1 MKCKRLL
8 IIIFAC
14 TIPLVLF
21 LTRVQAYH
29 YMKLKAEV
37 EKMEADQ
44 KEWLEKNKKLI
55 ASIEV
60 LRTPQRIEKLATEQ
74 LGLQKI
80 DKKRVTLVE
89 FE

>member
-1 MKCKRLL
+1 MNYKRVL
-8 IIIFAC
+8 IVIFAC

-21 LTRVQAYH
+21 LSSVQAYN

-37 EKMEADQ
+37 EKLEADQ
-44 KEWLEKNKKLI
+44 KDWLEKNKKLI

-60 LRTPQRIEKLATEQ
+60 LRTPQRMEKLATEE
-74 LGLQKI
+74 LGLRKI
-80 DKKRVTLVE
+80 DKKRVTLIE